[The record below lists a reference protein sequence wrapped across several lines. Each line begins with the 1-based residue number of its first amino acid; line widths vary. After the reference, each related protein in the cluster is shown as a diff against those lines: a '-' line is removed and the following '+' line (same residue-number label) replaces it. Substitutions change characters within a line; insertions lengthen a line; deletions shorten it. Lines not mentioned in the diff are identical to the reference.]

1 MVHVIV
7 TSTCTANAHAKQIW
21 ISECRVHTITMAE
34 KGDSNA
40 ISNTGNERRGE
51 VRSID
56 DLEIMTTWIG
66 TARTALVVL
75 VHMEQ
80 ICKEFRRDRCTG
92 DGRIRKTTFN
102 IRTNEG
108 AETGCD
114 TREVT

>member
-1 MVHVIV
+1 MAHVMAI
-7 TSTCTANAHAKQIW
+7 STRTANAHTKQIR
-21 ISECRVHTITMAE
+21 IPECRVHTITMAE
-34 KGDSNA
+34 KVDTNT
-40 ISNTGNERRGE
+40 ITNTGNERRGE

>member
-1 MVHVIV
+1 
-7 TSTCTANAHAKQIW
+7 
-21 ISECRVHTITMAE
+21 MAE
-34 KGDSNA
+34 KVDTNT
-40 ISNTGNERRGE
+40 ITNTGNEKWDE

-56 DLEIMTTWIG
+56 DLESMASRQGMITWIG

-92 DGRIRKTTFN
+92 DGRIRNTTFN
-102 IRTNEG
+102 ILTNEG

-114 TREVT
+114 TRQVM